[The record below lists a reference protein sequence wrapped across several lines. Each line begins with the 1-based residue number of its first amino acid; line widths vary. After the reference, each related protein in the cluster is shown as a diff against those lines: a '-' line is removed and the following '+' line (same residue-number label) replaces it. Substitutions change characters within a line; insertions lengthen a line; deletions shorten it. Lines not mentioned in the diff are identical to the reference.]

1 MRPLVHIHVPADNL
15 CVTAWW
21 WYSCCSVSALSF
33 TDAVWLWCTCV
44 LRPQQDLA
52 RYKKH
57 VLAVVAA
64 ANASRSEPL
73 TAENVNA
80 MVVEDRTPHLGQ
92 IEVGD
97 VPGVCVGLA
106 ARRRGCAHGGRCRW
120 GATLQIRVTFLK
132 NIMSHSTLRLTYDQ
146 VRGWRLWWAAWGMG
160 QRSLPMSG

>member
-1 MRPLVHIHVPADNL
+1 MATHVLPLG
-15 CVTAWW
+15 W

-106 ARRRGCAHGGRCRW
+106 ALGCATPWLCSRW
-120 GATLQIRVTFLK
+120 TMSLGCHFADSRHVPEEHHVALDAATDV
-132 NIMSHSTLRLTYDQ
+132 
-146 VRGWRLWWAAWGMG
+146 
-160 QRSLPMSG
+160 